1 MPLCLSVRVNE
12 HKGHCEDQAAQQ
24 PSSVH
29 ADQRYMRG
37 MRSVCE
43 WSSKL
48 HDMLAQ
54 VLRRLPKLKKL
65 DGQAIDPEE
74 REAAAA
80 KKA

>member
-1 MPLCLSVRVNE
+1 
-12 HKGHCEDQAAQQ
+12 
-24 PSSVH
+24 
-29 ADQRYMRG
+29 MRG